1 MKEISGTNQTLET
14 NVVNQ
19 NKDNISE
26 GRETSL
32 NFEAYADALSESILS
47 KDNDKALVIGIFGK
61 WGSGKTTL
69 MKTIEKKIIFERN
82 HDFKTIWFNAW
93 KFDKE
98 GAVRRAL
105 MMRVLEELKIG
116 FVWGDIPEKDGERFK
131 EYVRQKFYIDW
142 VLNADISVKEETI
155 KFSSNS
161 NSFIL
166 KRNKKKNEAI
176 LTIGKKSEEF
186 VLIQDNNIWKIYE
199 KDLYT
204 DLDKLQT
211 SLYQEINREELGS
224 YFIDWGKAAKG
235 TFKLVLKALPV
246 IGKGLA
252 ELIEKGS
259 DVNEDLFDAIQR
271 QKKIINV
278 KKVQFLEEFQKSFE
292 TLINTHFIK
301 KDKSVVIFIDDL
313 DRCLPEKALDVLEAI
328 KLFMDVKGCIFILG
342 IDKDVINY
350 IIYKKYKDLY
360 DIEDGRGNENRDG
373 KGKAAVAGENYLEK
387 IIQLSFNL
395 PTIKDE
401 DMVKFIY
408 GLNIDKEFYDPY
420 IRMIT
425 KGIEPN
431 PRKIKRLFKL
441 VDLLRNLTRALEN
454 EEKNKLSG
462 SEKIIYEAIMIE
474 WAIISS
480 NHPNFWQAVSHKPSI
495 LLDMHQYHMNKET
508 IKNQKKIDEE
518 AGNNIKKIDD
528 DIKVFLDDKRYDRL
542 NDLINQFYFS
552 LKYNPKLS
560 NEKDIETIISESLEN
575 IIERVIHLSNV
586 AGIEKSISSD
596 EKGIEEEGMKTEK
609 PKESEKPLG
618 REGADKSMDEKKN
631 FIGADLEGRN
641 FEGIDWKG
649 MKLNGAN
656 LKHAKLTGAHLEKAN
671 LTESILEHAI
681 MTDAHLNQA
690 KMVRAKLDS
699 AILNKADLTGAKLNH
714 AKLWHA
720 ELRGAILNNVLLRD
734 AELYSAD
741 LSDSNF
747 TGADLYNAGLMG
759 ANMKGTK
766 LNGANLRQVNLKGAI
781 FDGETDFTGA
791 DIDSITI
798 DNLGGSNWEVAKW
811 DPDVRKQIIKK
822 YGERST

>member
-1 MKEISGTNQTLET
+1 MEETQGIKQISET
-14 NVVNQ
+14 IVINP
-19 NKDNISE
+19 NKDKNSALE
-26 GRETSL
+26 ETSL
-32 NFEAYADALSESILS
+32 NFDAYANALSESILS
-47 KDNDKALVIGIFGK
+47 SDNDKALVIGIFGK

-69 MKTIEKKIIFERN
+69 MKTIEKKVISEKN

-116 FVWGDIPEKDGERFK
+116 FAWEDIPKKDNDRFK
-131 EYVRQKFYIDW
+131 EYVRQKFNIEW
-142 VLNADISVKEETI
+142 VLNADILVKEETI
-155 KFSSNS
+155 KFSSKNK
-161 NSFIL
+161 SFVL

-176 LTIGKKSEEF
+176 LTIDKKSVEF
-186 VLIQDNNIWKIYE
+186 ILIQDNNIWKIYE

-204 DLDKLQT
+204 DLDNLQT

-246 IGKGLA
+246 IGKGLT

-292 TLINTHFIK
+292 TLINTHFVK

-313 DRCLPEKALDVLEAI
+313 DRCLPEKALEVLEAV

-360 DIEDGRGNENRDG
+360 DDGKGSENRDG

-408 GLNIDKEFYDPY
+408 GLNIDKEFYHPY

-441 VDLLRNLTRALEN
+441 VDLLRNLTKALEN
-454 EEKNKLSG
+454 EEKNKLSE

-474 WAIISS
+474 WAIIST

-508 IKNQKKIDEE
+508 IKNQEKIDEA
-518 AGNNIKKIDD
+518 AGNNNKIIDD
-528 DIKVFLDDKRYDRL
+528 DVKIFLDDVHYNRL

-560 NEKDIETIISESLEN
+560 NEKDLGTIISESLEN

-586 AGIEKSISSD
+586 AGIEKSISSE
-596 EKGIEEEGMKTEK
+596 EKGIEEEGMKIEK
-609 PKESEKPLG
+609 PEKSEKPLG
-618 REGADKSMDEKKN
+618 GDGVDRSMDEKKN
-631 FIGADLEGRN
+631 LMGADLEGGD

-656 LKHAKLTGAHLEKAN
+656 LKRAKLAGAHLEKAN

-681 MTDAHLNQA
+681 LTDAHLNQA
-690 KMVRAKLDS
+690 KLVRAKLDS

-720 ELRGAILNNVLLRD
+720 DLRGAILNDVLLRD

-781 FDGETDFTGA
+781 FDGETDFIGA

-798 DNLGGSNWEVAKW
+798 DNLAGSNWEVAKW
-811 DPDVRKQIIKK
+811 DPDVLNQIINK